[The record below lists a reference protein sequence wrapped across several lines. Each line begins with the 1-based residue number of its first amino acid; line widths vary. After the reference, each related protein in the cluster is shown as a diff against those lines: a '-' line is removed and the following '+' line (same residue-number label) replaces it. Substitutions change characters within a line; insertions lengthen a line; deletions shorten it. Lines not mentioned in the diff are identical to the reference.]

1 MEKKQIL
8 LTFLKAVYAG
18 IAISIGGII
27 YLSVENKIIASL
39 LFSFGLS
46 TVVVQGYNLYTGKI
60 GFVKQIKELPDMLI
74 FILGNYIGT
83 FLMAALANVAS
94 LNIDSRELAESK
106 LSKGPVQIFLLAV
119 FCGIMMYLAIDNY
132 QKSKNYLFVIAP
144 VMIFILSGFEH
155 SVADM
160 FYLNL
165 AQSFHLKTFAYIAL
179 MLLGNGVGA
188 KVYGLGSSWFDQINA
203 GRN

>member
-1 MEKKQIL
+1 
-8 LTFLKAVYAG
+8 
-18 IAISIGGII
+18 
-27 YLSVENKIIASL
+27 
-39 LFSFGLS
+39 
-46 TVVVQGYNLYTGKI
+46 
-60 GFVKQIKELPDMLI
+60 MLI

-83 FLMAALANVAS
+83 FLMAALANAAS

-165 AQSFHLKTFAYIAL
+165 AQSFNLKTFAYIAL

-188 KVYGLGSSWFDQINA
+188 KVYGLGSGWFDQNHTV
-203 GRN
+203 